1 MNANQIHGTFRDLT
15 GRVQEQVGK
24 LVGNR
29 KQELRGLQRQV
40 LGKAEKKLG
49 EFQSSARRSIG
60 NVRRFHL

>member
-15 GRVQEQVGK
+15 GRVQEQAGK

-49 EFQSSARRSIG
+49 DFQASAGRAVG
-60 NVRRFHL
+60 HVRGFHL